1 AKREE
6 VEILESRR
14 KKTHREVEIHL
25 GRLRVRHVYTGFA
38 VKGADTG
45 NYVRE
50 LLRLKERGILRAGIH
65 SPMTG
70 ERVDAEEDFS
80 ILNWEKFAKVEF
92 EEPYVREFETEGIWL
107 VFPDSIREVTSEEF
121 REFFDVAAEKG
132 FEDPAFALYTNL
144 DRRKLFPLYLG
155 TTTHVI
161 KKSIG
166 DALQRLGISDEELAF
181 AIKKMIDSKDG
192 IGSALHAI
200 EHNMIK
206 IAPIFTYIDSRELG
220 GYSYASFPGLPHA
233 GRPVVFIYDGNEGGA
248 GLAPILY
255 ENAEKLMEKSLEHL
269 RSCSCRDG
277 CPVCVLSPK
286 CGTFNEFLDK
296 WAAIRVWERIL
307 EEEKSE

>member
-1 AKREE
+1 
-6 VEILESRR
+6 
-14 KKTHREVEIHL
+14 
-25 GRLRVRHVYTGFA
+25 
-38 VKGADTG
+38 
-45 NYVRE
+45 
-50 LLRLKERGILRAGIH
+50 
-65 SPMTG
+65 
-70 ERVDAEEDFS
+70 
-80 ILNWEKFAKVEF
+80 
-92 EEPYVREFETEGIWL
+92 
-107 VFPDSIREVTSEEF
+107 
-121 REFFDVAAEKG
+121 
-132 FEDPAFALYTNL
+132 
-144 DRRKLFPLYLG
+144 
-155 TTTHVI
+155 
-161 KKSIG
+161 
-166 DALQRLGISDEELAF
+166 
-181 AIKKMIDSKDG
+181 MIDSKDG